1 MKWKNILAAAL
12 MAAASIPV
20 FAGDVLTNQDVI
32 TLIESGLEPEII
44 VMKIQESDCNFNTDV
59 EALKAMKEAGAD
71 KIIIMAM
78 MGRQA
83 ELNEEREDR
92 EAEEAEAAATSRPTG
107 IYYCLGDQETRLLPT
122 VFSGKKSNP
131 LAASLTYGILSTKTK
146 STLLNAEASIK
157 IRQKLPK
164 FIFRFS
170 PESVDQNAMKFAN
183 DWWFVSASSPNEFAL
198 VKLKSN
204 KKKNYRE
211 ITTGSSNSYTGD
223 RIGID
228 QKSSIPFDI
237 EVIND
242 YTFSVIPKKAL
253 EPGEYCFFYSGAI
266 PSMYTNQSVFDFSIA
281 ETE

>member
-1 MKWKNILAAAL
+1 MKLKNVIAAAVIGMSAL
-12 MAAASIPV
+12 SAS
-20 FAGDVLTNQDVI
+20 ASDVLTNQSVI
-32 TLIESGLEPEII
+32 EMIDLGFDTEII
-44 VMKIQESDCNFNTDV
+44 IAKINESECNFNTDV

-71 KIIIMAM
+71 KLIILAM
-78 MGRQA
+78 MNRKA
-83 ELNEEREDR
+83 ELNDEKEV
-92 EAEEAEAAATSRPTG
+92 AEEVSTTRPTG
-107 IYYCLGDQETRLLPT
+107 IYYVLGDEEIRILPT

-131 LAASLTYGILSTKTK
+131 LAASLTYGIVSTKTK
-146 STLLNAEASIK
+146 STLLNAEASVK
-157 IRQKLPK
+157 IRQVLPK

-170 PESVDQNAMKFAN
+170 PESVEQNAQKFVN

-211 ITTGSSNSYTGD
+211 ITTGSSNAYTGD
-223 RIGID
+223 RVGID

-242 YTFSVIPKKAL
+242 YTFAVIPKKGL

-266 PSMYTNQSVFDFSIA
+266 PSMYTNQSVFDFSVA